1 MTPGRTRYARTLLAL
16 ACLLFFTVAYA
27 HAAVGR
33 PNAIDHR
40 VNAIPA
46 IQLLLNP
53 ATALVDPDRQIGAHH
68 LAQWLLPG
76 WLLTILAE
84 AFALFYFWQSGA
96 AAIVRDRLR
105 RGFQNESMVRFWF
118 GAVLALIARLASI
131 VPDLYSFRVARVLG
145 LSNQLLHTWAANW
158 TVNTLLAMLITGIV
172 VTGVLWLVDKTHQ
185 WYIYTI
191 LAIFALSFA
200 LSYSQPYTSSF
211 FDRYEKIGNG
221 RIAAALTK
229 EETVTGYSLPIVVE
243 AHSRRSSVGVAMV
256 QGLGPSERIV
266 ISDTLLAGASLGEI
280 RFVLAEQLGRVANR
294 DPARLALFNALF
306 VIVGAAF
313 AVFIADR
320 IRFRRDDDPVAR
332 LALAAAL
339 LCCVY
344 LIVAPI
350 DNSVLRRMTM
360 HADSFAVAV
369 THDRASAVR
378 AVIRGT
384 DQRMDEVCPGS
395 FTALFLNNRPAP
407 GERVAALNGIKNACP

>member
-1 MTPGRTRYARTLLAL
+1 MTPGRTRYARTFLAL
-16 ACLLFFTVAYA
+16 ACLLLFTIAFA

-33 PNAIDHR
+33 PNALDHR

-53 ATALVDPDRQIGAHH
+53 ATTLVDPDRQIGAHH
-68 LAQWLLPG
+68 HAQWLLPG
-76 WLLTILAE
+76 WLLTIFAE
-84 AFALFYFWQSGA
+84 AIVLAYFWQSGA

-118 GAVLALIARLASI
+118 GAVLALIARLAAI
-131 VPDLYSFRVARVLG
+131 IPEFYSFRVDRVLG
-145 LSNQLLHTWAANW
+145 LTNQLVHTWVANW
-158 TVNTLLAMLITGIV
+158 TVNTLLAMIITGIV

-200 LSYSQPYTSSF
+200 LSYIQPYASSL
-211 FDRYEKIGNG
+211 FDQYETIGNG
-221 RIAAALTK
+221 RVAAALAK
-229 EETVTGYSLPIVVE
+229 EEAVAGYSLPIVVE
-243 AHSRRSSVGVAMV
+243 ARSRRSSVGVAMV

-266 ISDTLLAGASLGEI
+266 ISDTLLAAASLGEM
-280 RFVLAEQLGRVANR
+280 RFVLAEQLARVANG
-294 DPARLALFNALF
+294 DPVRLALFNAIF
-306 VIVGAAF
+306 VILGAAF

-320 IRFRRDDDPVAR
+320 IRFRRDDDPVSR
-332 LALAAAL
+332 LALVAAL

-360 HADSFAVAV
+360 HADSFAVAQ
-369 THDRASAVR
+369 TRDRASAVR
-378 AVIRGT
+378 AVVRAT
-384 DQRMDEVCPGS
+384 DQRMDEVCPGG

-407 GERVAALNGIKNACP
+407 GERIAALNNVKNACP